1 MRAPQRIIW
10 SEGMFM
16 SPHHLQQL
24 DLYHETLVESR
35 LGSVCLYPWGVSS
48 MQFDME
54 ALRAGQVN
62 LLEFLGVLPDGL
74 PVAFEA
80 GHEESPAARPVEG
93 HFRPTQQMMEVYLG
107 IPKERSDVESYGA
120 AGKLGANPRFTPRS
134 RPVGDLHA
142 ATSVVQIAFAQRNV
156 KILFGDEP
164 RDDFDSMKIAEL
176 TRDKSGSL
184 VLVDNYIPPVLRIS
198 ASPFIMNELR
208 SLLRLLVS
216 KQRQLASRRRHR
228 DASALEFTA
237 SDVTLF
243 LELHALN
250 GIIPY
255 LSHVIEAGN
264 MRPHDLYLMLSRFGG
279 QLCTFSADADPA
291 SMPPFQFTNLRV
303 TFEEMFRKLL
313 QLMRAVA
320 LEQCLTVPME
330 LGSDGLYRAKLEDE
344 RIERCGQFLL
354 MVRSELPE
362 QVVADQLPK
371 LSKLGSWS
379 EIQGLVQATTPGV
392 PLQVT
397 YRPPPEVP
405 VRPGASYFSLS
416 MQDGGWRT
424 VLREH
429 AVALYLP
436 HPFSSANTSIEL
448 LAVPTV
454 GR

>member
-1 MRAPQRIIW
+1 MRAPQRIVW

-24 DLYHETLVESR
+24 DLYHESFLESR
-35 LGSVCLYPWGVSS
+35 IGSVSLYPWGVISL
-48 MQFDME
+48 QLDME
-54 ALRAGQVN
+54 ALRAGQVHI
-62 LLEFLGVLPDGL
+62 LEFSGVLPDGL
-74 PVAFEA
+74 PVVFDA
-80 GHEESPAARPVEG
+80 GQEESPAARPVEG
-93 HFRPTQQMMEVYLG
+93 HFPPTQQVLEVYLG
-107 IPKERSDVESYGA
+107 LPKERNDVESYGS
-120 AGKLGANPRFTPRS
+120 AGKLGSSPRFSPRS

-142 ATSVVQIAFAQRNV
+142 STSVVQISFAQRNM
-156 KILFGDEP
+156 KLLFGNEP
-164 RDDFDSMKIAEL
+164 RDDFDSLKIAEL
-176 TRDKSGSL
+176 ARDKSGSL
-184 VLVDNYIPPVLRIS
+184 VLVDSYIPPCLRIG
-198 ASPFIMNELR
+198 ASPFIMTELR
-208 SLLRLLVS
+208 SLLRLIVS

-228 DASALEFTA
+228 DESALEFTA

-250 GIIPY
+250 ALIPF
-255 LSHVIEAGN
+255 LSHVIDAGN
-264 MRPHDLYLMLSRFGG
+264 MRPHDLYLMLSRYAG
-279 QLCTFSADADPA
+279 QLCTFSADGDPA

-303 TFEEMFRKLL
+303 TFEDLFRRLIELL
-313 QLMRAVA
+313 RSVA

-330 LGSDGLYRAKLEDE
+330 LGTDGLYRARLEDE
-344 RIERCGQFLL
+344 RLERCGQFLL

-379 EIQGLVQATTPGV
+379 EIQGLVQATTPGI

-416 MQDGGWRT
+416 AQDGGWRT
-424 VLREH
+424 VMRER

-436 HPFSSANTSIEL
+436 NVFNANHTTIEL

>member
-1 MRAPQRIIW
+1 MKAPQRIIW

-24 DLYHETLVESR
+24 DLYHESLLEAR
-35 LGSVCLYPWGVSS
+35 LGSVCLYPWGVAS

-54 ALRAGQVN
+54 ALRAGQVS
-62 LLEFLGVLPDGL
+62 LLEFFGILPDGL
-74 PVAFEA
+74 SVAFEA
-80 GHEESPAARPVEG
+80 GQEEAPAARPVEG
-93 HFRPTQQMMEVYLG
+93 HFRPTQQLLEVYIG

-120 AGKLGANPRFTPRS
+120 TGKLGASPRFSPRS

-142 ATSVVQIAFAQRNV
+142 STSVIHISFAQRNM
-156 KILFGDEP
+156 KLLFGDEP
-164 RDDFDSMKIAEL
+164 RDDFDSLKIAEL
-176 TRDKSGSL
+176 ARDKSGSL
-184 VLVDNYIPPVLRIS
+184 VLVDNYIPPCLRIG
-198 ASPFIMNELR
+198 ASPYIMTELR
-208 SLLRLLVS
+208 SLLRLIVS
-216 KQRQLASRRRHR
+216 KQRQIATRRRHR
-228 DASALEFTA
+228 DESSLEFTP

-250 GIIPY
+250 GIIPF

-264 MRPHDLYLMLSRFGG
+264 MRPHELYLMLSRLGG
-279 QLCTFSADADPA
+279 QLCTFSAEADPA
-291 SMPPFQFTNLRV
+291 AMPPFQFTNLRV
-303 TFEEMFRKLL
+303 TFEELFRRLL
-313 QLMRAVA
+313 ELMRSVA
-320 LEQCLTVPME
+320 LEQCITVPLE
-330 LGSDGLYRAKLEDE
+330 RGADGLYRAKLEDE
-344 RIERCGQFLL
+344 RIDRCGQFLL

-362 QVVADQLPK
+362 QVIVDQLPK

-379 EIQGLVQATTPGV
+379 EIQGLVQATSQGI

-405 VRPGASYFSLS
+405 IRPGASYFALT
-416 MQDGGWRT
+416 QEAGWRN

-436 HPFSSANTSIEL
+436 HPLNSSQTSIEL
-448 LAVPTV
+448 LAVPTL

>member
-1 MRAPQRIIW
+1 MKAPQRIIW

-16 SPHHLQQL
+16 SPHHMQQL
-24 DLYHETLVESR
+24 DLYHESLVEAR
-35 LGSVCLYPWGVSS
+35 LGSVCLYPWGVAS

-54 ALRAGQVN
+54 ALRAGQVS
-62 LLEFLGVLPDGL
+62 LLEFFGILPDGL
-74 PVAFEA
+74 SVAFEA
-80 GHEESPAARPVEG
+80 GQEESPAARPVEG
-93 HFRPTQQMMEVYLG
+93 HFRPTQQLLEVYLG

-120 AGKLGANPRFTPRS
+120 AGKLGASPRFSPRS

-142 ATSVVQIAFAQRNV
+142 STSVIHISFAQRNM
-156 KILFGDEP
+156 KLLFGDEP
-164 RDDFDSMKIAEL
+164 RDDFDSLKIAEL
-176 TRDKSGSL
+176 ARDKSGSL
-184 VLVDNYIPPVLRIS
+184 VLVDNYIPPCLRIG

-208 SLLRLLVS
+208 SLLRLIVS
-216 KQRQLASRRRHR
+216 KQRQIATRRRHR
-228 DASALEFTA
+228 DESSLEFTA

-250 GIIPY
+250 GVIPF
-255 LSHVIEAGN
+255 LSHAIEAGN
-264 MRPHDLYLMLSRFGG
+264 MRPHDLYLMLSRLGG
-279 QLCTFSADADPA
+279 QLCTFSAEADP
-291 SMPPFQFTNLRV
+291 SVMPPFQFTNLRI
-303 TFEEMFRKLL
+303 TFEELFRRLTE
-313 QLMRAVA
+313 LMRAVA
-320 LEQCLTVPME
+320 LEQCITVPLE
-330 LGSDGLYRAKLEDE
+330 RGADGLYRAKLEDE
-344 RIERCGQFLL
+344 RIDRCGQFLI

-362 QVVADQLPK
+362 QVIVDQLPK

-379 EIQGLVQATTPGV
+379 EIQGLVQATSQGI

-405 VRPGASYFSLS
+405 IRPGASYFALT
-416 MQDGGWRT
+416 QDAGWRN

-436 HPFSSANTSIEL
+436 HPLNSSQTSIEL

>member
-1 MRAPQRIIW
+1 MKAPQRIIW

-24 DLYHETLVESR
+24 DLYHESLVETR
-35 LGSVCLYPWGVSS
+35 LGSVCLYPWGVVS

-62 LLEFLGVLPDGL
+62 LLEFFGILPDGL
-74 PVAFEA
+74 SVAFEA
-80 GHEESPAARPVEG
+80 GQEESPAARPVEG
-93 HFRPTQQMMEVYLG
+93 HFRPTQQVLEVYLG

-120 AGKLGANPRFTPRS
+120 AGKLGASPRFSPRS

-142 ATSVVQIAFAQRNV
+142 ATSVVQISFAQRNM
-156 KILFGDEP
+156 KLLFGDEP
-164 RDDFDSMKIAEL
+164 RDDFDALKLAEL
-176 TRDKSGSL
+176 ARDKSGSL
-184 VLVDNYIPPVLRIS
+184 VLVDSYIPPCLRIN
-198 ASPFIMNELR
+198 ASPYIMTELR
-208 SLLRLLVS
+208 SLLRLIVA
-216 KQRQLASRRRHR
+216 KQRQIASRRRHR
-228 DASALEFTA
+228 DASSLEFTA

-250 GIIPY
+250 GIIPF
-255 LSHVIEAGN
+255 LSHVIDAGN
-264 MRPHDLYLMLSRFGG
+264 MRPHDLYLMLSRLSG
-279 QLCTFSADADPA
+279 QLCTFSASADPT
-291 SMPPFQFTNLRV
+291 SMPAFQFTNLRG
-303 TFEEMFRKLL
+303 TFEELFRRMTE
-313 QLMRAVA
+313 LMRAVA
-320 LEQCLTVPME
+320 LEQCITVPLE

-354 MVRSELPE
+354 MIRSELPE
-362 QVVADQLPK
+362 QTVVDQLPK

-379 EIQGLVQATTPGV
+379 EIQGLVRATTPGV

-416 MQDGGWRT
+416 SQDGGWRT

-436 HPFSSANTSIEL
+436 HTFTASHTSVEL

>member
-1 MRAPQRIIW
+1 
-10 SEGMFM
+10 M

-24 DLYHETLVESR
+24 DLYHESLLETR
-35 LGSVCLYPWGVSS
+35 LNSVSLYPWGISS
-48 MQFDME
+48 MQLDME
-54 ALRAGQVN
+54 SLRAGQVN
-62 LLEFLGVLPDGL
+62 LLEFSGILPDGL

-93 HFRPTQQMMEVYLG
+93 HFRPTQQLLEVYLG
-107 IPKERSDVESYGA
+107 VPKERSDVESYGA
-120 AGKLGANPRFTPRS
+120 AGKLGASPRFSPRS
-134 RPVGDLHA
+134 RSVGDLHA
-142 ATSVVQIAFAQRNV
+142 STSIVQMSFAQRNM
-156 KILFGDEP
+156 KLLFGNEP
-164 RDDFDSMKIAEL
+164 RDDFDSLKIAEL
-176 TRDKSGSL
+176 TRDKSGNL
-184 VLVDNYIPPVLRIS
+184 VLVEGYIPPCLRIS
-198 ASPFIMNELR
+198 ASPFIMGELR
-208 SLLRLLVS
+208 SLLRLMVA
-216 KQRQLASRRRHR
+216 KQRQLSSRRRHR

-250 GIIPY
+250 GIIPF
-255 LSHVIEAGN
+255 LAHVLEAGN
-264 MRPHDLYLMLSRFGG
+264 MHPHDLYLMLSRLAG
-279 QLCTFSADADPA
+279 QLCTFTADADPA
-291 SMPPFQFTNLRV
+291 SMPPFQFINLRA
-303 TFEEMFRKLL
+303 TFEELFRRLTD
-313 QLMRAVA
+313 LMRAVA

-330 LGSDGLYRAKLEDE
+330 MGHDGLYRAKLEDE

-354 MVRSELPE
+354 LVRSELPE

-379 EIQGLVQATTPGV
+379 EIQGLIQATTPGI
-392 PLQVT
+392 PLHVT

-416 MQDGGWRT
+416 VQDGGWRN
-424 VLREH
+424 VLRER

-436 HPFSSANTSIEL
+436 HPFNASHTTIEL

>member
-1 MRAPQRIIW
+1 MKAPQRIIW

-16 SPHHLQQL
+16 SPHHMQQL
-24 DLYHETLVESR
+24 DLYHESLLETR
-35 LGSVCLYPWGVSS
+35 LGSVSLHPWGVVS

-54 ALRAGQVN
+54 ALRAGQVH
-62 LLEFLGVLPDGL
+62 LLEFFGILPDGL
-74 PVAFEA
+74 AVAFDA
-80 GHEESPAARPVEG
+80 GQEESPAARPVEG
-93 HFRPTQQMMEVYLG
+93 HFRPTQQVLELYLG

-120 AGKLGANPRFTPRS
+120 AGKVGSSPRFSPRS
-134 RPVGDLHA
+134 RSVGDLHA
-142 ATSVVQIAFAQRNV
+142 STSIVQIAFAQRNM
-156 KILFGDEP
+156 KLLFGHEP
-164 RDDFDSMKIAEL
+164 RDDFEAIKIAEL
-176 TRDKSGSL
+176 ARDKSGSL
-184 VLVDNYIPPVLRIS
+184 VLVEGYIPPCLRVS
-198 ASPFIMNELR
+198 ASPFIMTELR
-208 SLLRLLVS
+208 SLLRLIVS

-228 DASALEFTA
+228 DASSLEYTA

-250 GIIPY
+250 GIVPF

-264 MRPHDLYLMLSRFGG
+264 MRPHDLYLMLSRFAG

-291 SMPPFQFTNLRV
+291 LLPPFQFTNLRA
-303 TFEEMFRKLL
+303 TFEEMFRRLIE
-313 QLMRAVA
+313 LMHSVA

-330 LGSDGLYRAKLEDE
+330 RGQDGLYRAKLEDE
-344 RIERCGQFLL
+344 RFERCGQFLL

-362 QVVADQLPK
+362 QLVADQLPK
-371 LSKLGSWS
+371 LSKLGSGS
-379 EIQGLVQATTPGV
+379 EIQGLVQAAAPGV

-416 MQDGGWRT
+416 VQDGGWRT
-424 VLREH
+424 VMRERS
-429 AVALYLP
+429 VALFLP
-436 HPFSSANTSIEL
+436 HIFNSQHTSIEL

>member
-1 MRAPQRIIW
+1 MKAPQRIIW

-24 DLYHETLVESR
+24 DLYHESLLENR
-35 LGSVCLYPWGVSS
+35 LSSVCLYPWGVSS

-54 ALRAGQVN
+54 ALRAGQVG
-62 LLEFLGVLPDGL
+62 LLEFFGILPDGL
-74 PVAFEA
+74 PAAFVAGQEEA
-80 GHEESPAARPVEG
+80 PAARHVEG
-93 HFRPTQQMMEVYLG
+93 HFRPTQQVLEVYLG

-120 AGKLGANPRFTPRS
+120 AGKLGASPRFSPRS

-142 ATSVVQIAFAQRNV
+142 ATSIVQISFAQRNM
-156 KILFGDEP
+156 KLLFGDEP
-164 RDDFDSMKIAEL
+164 RDDFDSLKIAEL

-184 VLVDNYIPPVLRIS
+184 VLVDTYIPPCLRIS
-198 ASPFIMNELR
+198 ASPFIMSELR
-208 SLLRLLVS
+208 SLLRLIVA
-216 KQRQLASRRRHR
+216 KQRQIASRRRHR
-228 DASALEFTA
+228 DESSLEFTA

-250 GIIPY
+250 GVIPF
-255 LSHVIEAGN
+255 LAHVIEAGN
-264 MRPHDLYLMLSRFGG
+264 MRPHDLYLMLSRLGG
-279 QLCTFSADADPA
+279 QLCTFSATAEPA
-291 SMPPFQFTNLRV
+291 SIPPFQFTHLRG
-303 TFEEMFRKLL
+303 TFEELFRRLVE
-313 QLMRAVA
+313 LMHSVA
-320 LEQCLTVPME
+320 LEQCITVPLE
-330 LGSDGLYRAKLEDE
+330 LGKDGLYRAKLEDE

-362 QVVADQLPK
+362 QTVVDQLPK

-379 EIQGLVQATTPGV
+379 EIQGLVRATTPGV

-405 VRPGASYFSLS
+405 VRPGASYFSLAA
-416 MQDGGWRT
+416 QDGGWRT

-436 HPFSSANTSIEL
+436 HTFTTGHTSVEL

>member
-1 MRAPQRIIW
+1 MKAPQRIIW

-16 SPHHLQQL
+16 SPHHMQQL
-24 DLYHETLVESR
+24 DLYHESLVETR
-35 LGSVCLYPWGVSS
+35 LGSVCLYPWGVAS

-54 ALRAGQVN
+54 ALRAGQVS
-62 LLEFLGVLPDGL
+62 LLEFFGILPDGL
-74 PVAFEA
+74 SVAFEA
-80 GHEESPAARPVEG
+80 GQEESPAARPVEG
-93 HFRPTQQMMEVYLG
+93 HFRPTQQLLEVYLG

-120 AGKLGANPRFTPRS
+120 AGKLGASPRFSPRS

-142 ATSVVQIAFAQRNV
+142 STSVIHISFAQRNM
-156 KILFGDEP
+156 KLLFGDEP
-164 RDDFDSMKIAEL
+164 RDDFDSLKIAEL
-176 TRDKSGSL
+176 ARDKSGSL
-184 VLVDNYIPPVLRIS
+184 VLVDNYIPPCLRIG

-208 SLLRLLVS
+208 SLLRLIVS
-216 KQRQLASRRRHR
+216 KQRQIAMRRRHR
-228 DASALEFTA
+228 DESSLEFTA

-250 GIIPY
+250 GIIPF

-264 MRPHDLYLMLSRFGG
+264 MRPHDLYLMLSRLGG
-279 QLCTFSADADPA
+279 QLCTFSAEADPA
-291 SMPPFQFTNLRV
+291 VMPPFQFTNLRA
-303 TFEEMFRKLL
+303 TFEELFRRLL
-313 QLMRAVA
+313 ELMRSVA
-320 LEQCLTVPME
+320 LEQCITVPLE
-330 LGSDGLYRAKLEDE
+330 RGADGLYRAKLEDE
-344 RIERCGQFLL
+344 RIDRCGQFLL
-354 MVRSELPE
+354 MIRSELPE
-362 QVVADQLPK
+362 QVIVDQLPK

-379 EIQGLVQATTPGV
+379 EIQGLVQATSQGI

-405 VRPGASYFSLS
+405 IRPGASYFTLT
-416 MQDGGWRT
+416 QDGGWRN

-436 HPFSSANTSIEL
+436 HPLNSSQTSIEL